1 MRDILIKINIIRVIS
16 GLKAEIRKGKKKT
29 LPNLQYSLTH
39 LLVYRFTTS
48 ILMEEAL
55 SLGALTTAANRLIF
69 R

>member
-16 GLKAEIRKGKKKT
+16 GLKAEIRKGK
-29 LPNLQYSLTH
+29 YSLTH
-39 LLVYRFTTS
+39 LLVYRFTTG